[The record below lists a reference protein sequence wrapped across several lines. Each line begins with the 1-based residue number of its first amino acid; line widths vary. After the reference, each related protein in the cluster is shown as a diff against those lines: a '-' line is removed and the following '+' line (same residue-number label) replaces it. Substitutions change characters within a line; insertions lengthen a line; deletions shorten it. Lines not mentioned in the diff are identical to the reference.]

1 MYLIIRD
8 FKTYITQSKQFD
20 LNDEVYEITLKD
32 IIINP
37 KPNEHLIPLKLFNFE
52 NPKTQYTFA
61 FKSDFIDVSVLPAK
75 YFDVIHIING
85 RRSKTLS
92 LESIKELDIKRK
104 LIKELNDFNAKYPN
118 FVLLYNLNDFN
129 SINKAIE
136 IKSKFE
142 GIINEIENFNKIQ

>member
-1 MYLIIRD
+1 MYLIIHD

-32 IIINP
+32 IIMTP
-37 KPNEHLIPLKLFNFE
+37 EPNEHLIPLKLFNFE

-61 FKSDFIDVSVLPAK
+61 FKSDFIDASALPAK
-75 YFDVIHIING
+75 YFDVAHIMNG

-104 LIKELNDFNAKYPN
+104 LVKELNDFNAKYPN

-136 IKSKFE
+136 LKSKFE
-142 GIINEIENFNKIQ
+142 GIVNEIENFNKIQ

>member
-32 IIINP
+32 ITITP
-37 KPNEHLIPLKLFNFE
+37 EPNEQLIPLKLFNFE

-61 FKSDFIDVSVLPAK
+61 FKSDFIDASILPAK
-75 YFDVIHIING
+75 YFDVVHIING

-104 LIKELNDFNAKYPN
+104 LVKELNDFNAKYPN
-118 FVLLYNLNDFN
+118 YVLLYNLNDFN

-136 IKSKFE
+136 LKLKFE